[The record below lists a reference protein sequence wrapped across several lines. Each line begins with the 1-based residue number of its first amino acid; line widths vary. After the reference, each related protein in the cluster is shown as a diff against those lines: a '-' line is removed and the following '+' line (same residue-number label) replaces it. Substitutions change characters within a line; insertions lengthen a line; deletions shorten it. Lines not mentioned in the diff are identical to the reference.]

1 VPLLNMV
8 LPKIEVEAS
17 SQNYG
22 HFVVSPLESGYGIT
36 LGNAL
41 RRVLLSSLPGAAVTS
56 IRISG
61 IHHEFSAIPHI
72 REDTTQLILNVKQI
86 RIKSHSEDPVRIH
99 VEVTSEGPI
108 TAGDLV
114 CPPEVEIVNPD
125 QYILTADSADADLD
139 LEMVVN
145 VGRGYSPAE
154 DRTRLPLGEIP
165 VDAIFSPVRKAA
177 YRVERT
183 RIGQQT
189 DYDKLNLEIWTDGT
203 VAPEEALRKA
213 ANILVQHLSLL
224 AGAEVVEVEPQ
235 QEEAEGIPARVY
247 DAPIEELELT
257 VRAYNCLKRAGITKI
272 GEILKRM
279 EKGEEDMLAIRNF
292 GKKSLDE
299 LVDKLRDKGYL
310 TVPGVDLSA
319 YLTPEELIEAA
330 DDEELSTEDVAPDVD
345 AETESDAL
353 STVENA

>member
-1 VPLLNMV
+1 MLNMV

-22 HFVVSPLESGYGIT
+22 HFVISPLESGYGIT

-41 RRVLLSSLPGAAVTS
+41 RRVLLSSLTGAAITS
-56 IRISG
+56 IRLSE
-61 IHHEFSAIPHI
+61 IHHEFSVIPHV
-72 REDTTQLILNVKQI
+72 REDMTRLILNVKQI
-86 RIKSHSEDPVRIH
+86 RLRSRTEDSVRIH
-99 VEVTSEGPI
+99 VEVSSEGPV
-108 TAGDLV
+108 TAGDIV

-125 QYILTADSADADLD
+125 QYLLTADANDVDLD
-139 LEMVVN
+139 IEMVVN
-145 VGRGYSPAE
+145 AGRGYSPAE
-154 DRTRLPLGEIP
+154 ERGRLPLGEIP
-165 VDAIFSPVRKAA
+165 VDAIYSPVRKAA

-203 VAPEEALRKA
+203 LSPDEALRKA
-213 ANILVQHLSLL
+213 SNILVQHLTLL
-224 AGAEVVEVEPQ
+224 AGAETVVVEKKEDV
-235 QEEAEGIPARVY
+235 AEGIPSRVY

-257 VRAYNCLKRAGITKI
+257 VRAYNCLKRAGITKV

-279 EKGEEDMLAIRNF
+279 EKGEDEMLAIRNF

-299 LVDKLRDKGYL
+299 LVEKLRDKNYL

-319 YLTPEELIEAA
+319 YMSGNYRTASEVDGA
-330 DDEELSTEDVAPDVD
+330 DEE
-345 AETESDAL
+345 
-353 STVENA
+353 